1 MKPQRSKIKQR
12 GFNPVGVLATN
23 DVMFRASRKAVFLT
37 LASGE
42 RPSICNNMDMI
53 QIMLSFLDIGWLV
66 VEGSQV
72 CYYYW

>member
-1 MKPQRSKIKQR
+1 MGFLDGMRKFDPTSFRI

-23 DVMFRASRKAVFLT
+23 DAMFLASRKAVFLT

-53 QIMLSFLDIGWLV
+53 QIMFSFLTSDGW
-66 VEGSQV
+66 
-72 CYYYW
+72 